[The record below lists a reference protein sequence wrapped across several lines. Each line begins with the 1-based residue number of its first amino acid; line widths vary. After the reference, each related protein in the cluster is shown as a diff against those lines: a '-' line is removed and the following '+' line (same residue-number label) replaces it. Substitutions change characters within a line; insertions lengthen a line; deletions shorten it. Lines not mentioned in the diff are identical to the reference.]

1 MNIKN
6 NTSTRRAFLS
16 QSTMA
21 AIGLSMGIIP
31 AISACRR
38 SENTTL
44 DASNSSSPK
53 ILLCYSW
60 SHSNIGDIAI
70 TPSMLH
76 LIQQYIPEAEVT
88 VVANAKVKATEAY
101 LTKRYPK
108 CRVVE
113 NPFNLSVE
121 KNSKEFQDAFEEAD
135 IVLYNSGTTLSYG
148 RWEKNWNRT
157 MPLAMPL
164 FMAREAG
171 KPYGIYCQSFEK
183 FAWPSDVIFRPMLS
197 DAAFVFARDGNSLDY
212 LKSLGI
218 EPPELGWG
226 PDATFA
232 FNLRDEDAAEAF
244 MKEHDLKPK
253 KFITVTIRTSIQGFL
268 DKKREQAHAAKI
280 RQLIE
285 TWIDRTGHDVLICPE
300 VEWEIEPARKLIFD
314 QLPKKIHPHIKFK
327 SKFWLPDEAFP
338 VYAKAEAIVS
348 MEQHSIIL
356 ALAAG
361 TPVIL
366 PRFLENGRKAWMLK
380 DLGIEEWLF
389 DIDKDPEEQI
399 TAALLDIHNDYEAA
413 LSKVKSAMDIVH
425 KGQKHTMSVLS
436 QTIENSRIAKWT
448 RYI

>member
-1 MNIKN
+1 MIKKLNI
-6 NTSTRRAFLS
+6 STRRAFLS
-16 QSTMA
+16 QS
-21 AIGLSMGIIP
+21 AIVTLTIFIGITL
-31 AISACRR
+31 AISACSH
-38 SENTTL
+38 SENKTL
-44 DASNSSSPK
+44 DTSEAGTPK
-53 ILLCYSW
+53 IMLCYSW

-70 TPSMLH
+70 TPSMLN
-76 LIQQYIPEAEVT
+76 LIQHYIPTAEVT
-88 VVANAKVKATEAY
+88 VVANSRAKATEAY
-101 LTKRYPK
+101 LTKRFPK

-113 NPFNLSVE
+113 SPFNMSIE
-121 KNSKEFQDAFEEAD
+121 QYSKEFQEAFEQAD
-135 IVLYNSGTTLSYG
+135 ILLYNSGTTLSFG

-183 FAWPSDVIFRPMLS
+183 FAWPSDELFRPMLS

-212 LKSLGI
+212 LKSLNI
-218 EPPELGWG
+218 ASPVLRWG

-232 FNLRDEDAAEAF
+232 FSQHDEDAAEAF
-244 MKEHDLKPK
+244 MKEHDLKPR
-253 KFITVTIRTSIQGFL
+253 KFITITIRTSVQGFL
-268 DKKREQAHAAKI
+268 DKKREEAHAAKI

-285 TWIDRTGHDVLICPE
+285 TWVDETGHDVLICPE
-300 VEWEIEPARKLIFD
+300 VEWEIEPSRKLILER
-314 QLPKKIHPHIKFK
+314 LPQNIRSHVKFK
-327 SKFWLPDEAFP
+327 DKFWLPDEAFS

-366 PRFLENGRKAWMLK
+366 PRFWENGRKAWMLR

-389 DIDKDPEEQI
+389 DIDEDPEEQI
-399 TAALLDIHNDYEAA
+399 TAALLDIHNDYDAA

-425 KGQKHTMSVLS
+425 NGQKETMAVVINTLNEAMK
-436 QTIENSRIAKWT
+436 QKQE
-448 RYI
+448 